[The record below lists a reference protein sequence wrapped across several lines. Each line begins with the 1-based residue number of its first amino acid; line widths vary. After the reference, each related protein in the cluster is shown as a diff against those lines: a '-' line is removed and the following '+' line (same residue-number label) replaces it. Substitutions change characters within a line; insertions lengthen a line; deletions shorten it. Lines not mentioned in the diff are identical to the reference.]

1 MNRSESKYFNT
12 ARRMDEALLQLL
24 EKKEF
29 AYITVKEICEQA
41 QVNRSTFYLHYETM
55 DDLLSES
62 VTYLNAR
69 FQEHMKPEAAEMVS
83 RLSSCPIEELYLVT
97 PTYLLPYLTCIR
109 QHKRLFRTALR
120 HASLLRLDEVY
131 AQLFQNVFTPILNRF
146 QVPEGERAYMLAFYI
161 HGMMAIITQWLENE
175 CRDDVEMIAELIQ
188 RYVMRS
194 KER

>member
-62 VTYLNAR
+62 VTYLNAH
-69 FQEHMKPEAAEMVS
+69 FQEHMKPEAAEMMAHMAT
-83 RLSSCPIEELYLVT
+83 CPLDELYLVT
-97 PTYLLPYLTCIR
+97 PPYLLPYLTYIR

-146 QVPEGERAYMLAFYI
+146 QVPEKERVYMLTFYV
-161 HGMMAIITQWLENE
+161 HGMMAIITQWVEGE
-175 CRDDVEMIAELIQ
+175 CHDDVELIADLIY

-194 KER
+194 EA